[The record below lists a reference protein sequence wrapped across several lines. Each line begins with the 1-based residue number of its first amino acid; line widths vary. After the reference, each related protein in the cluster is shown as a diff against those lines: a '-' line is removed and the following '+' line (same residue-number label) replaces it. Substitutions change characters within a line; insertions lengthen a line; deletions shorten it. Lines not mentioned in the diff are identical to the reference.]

1 MTEKNTFGRNLRRA
15 RSHLILVIGLFL
27 AFGASIYL
35 EGWDSITTRQRV
47 SLIENTQTTELAPST
62 PLTSQELEW
71 AKIAW
76 QYFVNNTIA
85 ETGLANSAD
94 KYTAST
100 LWDTASYLMG
110 AISAERL
117 GIIKKQEF
125 DQRIEKALESLAK
138 IPLYNDELPNK
149 SYSTLSLAMV
159 DYENN
164 DSDLGIGWSAL
175 DIGRFFVPMNVLVW
189 NYPQHSAKVRK
200 VISRWKFDRMLQDS
214 YFYGGVVE
222 PGEEHELQLLQE
234 GRLGYEQYSA
244 KSLSLIGEDV
254 ANALD
259 YFTYLRFE
267 DVNGIQVGTDVR
279 DNIRFGANNAI
290 VSEPYILDGIEFGF
304 DQTSQELA
312 WRVYQAQEA
321 RFQQEG
327 ILTAVSEDNI
337 DEAPYFI
344 YNTVFSNGKAWNTL
358 SEDGREWPEFK
369 SISTKAVFGWHALY
383 NTPYT
388 KTLLDS
394 MANAND
400 PKLGWFSG
408 IYEKDMR
415 VNKALTANTNGII
428 LESLA
433 YKAFGRLINPYSD
446 DNTSANKIQ

>member
-1 MTEKNTFGRNLRRA
+1 
-15 RSHLILVIGLFL
+15 
-27 AFGASIYL
+27 
-35 EGWDSITTRQRV
+35 
-47 SLIENTQTTELAPST
+47 
-62 PLTSQELEW
+62 
-71 AKIAW
+71 
-76 QYFVNNTIA
+76 
-85 ETGLANSAD
+85 
-94 KYTAST
+94 
-100 LWDTASYLMG
+100 
-110 AISAERL
+110 
-117 GIIKKQEF
+117 
-125 DQRIEKALESLAK
+125 
-138 IPLYNDELPNK
+138 
-149 SYSTLSLAMV
+149 
-159 DYENN
+159 
-164 DSDLGIGWSAL
+164 
-175 DIGRFFVPMNVLVW
+175 
-189 NYPQHSAKVRK
+189 
-200 VISRWKFDRMLQDS
+200 
-214 YFYGGVVE
+214 
-222 PGEEHELQLLQE
+222 
-234 GRLGYEQYSA
+234 
-244 KSLSLIGEDV
+244 
-254 ANALD
+254 LD

>member
-1 MTEKNTFGRNLRRA
+1 M
-15 RSHLILVIGLFL
+15 
-27 AFGASIYL
+27 
-35 EGWDSITTRQRV
+35 
-47 SLIENTQTTELAPST
+47 
-62 PLTSQELEW
+62 
-71 AKIAW
+71 
-76 QYFVNNTIA
+76 
-85 ETGLANSAD
+85 
-94 KYTAST
+94 
-100 LWDTASYLMG
+100 
-110 AISAERL
+110 
-117 GIIKKQEF
+117 
-125 DQRIEKALESLAK
+125 
-138 IPLYNDELPNK
+138 
-149 SYSTLSLAMV
+149 
-159 DYENN
+159 
-164 DSDLGIGWSAL
+164 
-175 DIGRFFVPMNVLVW
+175 
-189 NYPQHSAKVRK
+189 
-200 VISRWKFDRMLQDS
+200 
-214 YFYGGVVE
+214 
-222 PGEEHELQLLQE
+222 
-234 GRLGYEQYSA
+234 
-244 KSLSLIGEDV
+244 
-254 ANALD
+254 D